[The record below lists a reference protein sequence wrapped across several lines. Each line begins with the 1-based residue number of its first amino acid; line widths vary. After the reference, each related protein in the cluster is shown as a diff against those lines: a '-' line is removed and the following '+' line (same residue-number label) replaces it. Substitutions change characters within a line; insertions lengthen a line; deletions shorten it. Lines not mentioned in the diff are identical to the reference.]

1 MLLVFFQ
8 WISSHQNAIIRIRT
22 EVCGYQVIAK
32 PGAWIYMSKVI
43 SIGKQDYASLREED
57 FFFIDKTNFI
67 KKWWEA
73 GDEITLIAR
82 PRRFGKTLNMSML
95 NCFFSNKY
103 MNRADLFEKFEIWT
117 DEKYRK
123 LQGTYP
129 VINLSFAD
137 VKDDNFKNAKNS
149 IISVI
154 SDVYRT
160 HSYLIETDEITDA
173 EKGVFK
179 ALDAYSNNTN
189 INKEISEDVICRAIK
204 NLSFLLERYY
214 GKKVL
219 IFLDEYDTP
228 LQEAYLGGYWDEMV
242 GFMRVFFN
250 ATFKTNPYL
259 DRAIMTGITRISKES
274 MFSDL
279 NNLRIVSTTS
289 NMYETCFGFTED
301 EVFKALDE
309 VGISDRKEDV
319 KQWYDG
325 FSFGKSKDIYN
336 PWSITNFIDE
346 RKLKTYWVDTSSNE
360 LAGKLIQ
367 SASPEVKKSMEK
379 LLNGES
385 ITVDI
390 DEQIVF
396 NQLDYDENAIWS
408 LFLAS
413 GYLKVE
419 NADNCEISGK
429 YELSLTNLEVRIMFQ
444 KLISGWF
451 KTIRNTSDEFV
462 IALIKGDIKA
472 MNYFMNKIALATFSY
487 FDVGNKPSEYIEPER
502 FYHGFVLGIMVGERE
517 NYIIKSN
524 RESGFGRYDIMM
536 VPKDI
541 KNKKLPAIV
550 IEFKVY
556 DSEDEK
562 QLKDTVKAAHRQ
574 IEEKRYDDEIIQLG
588 IEKDRIKHY
597 GFAFEGKKVLIG

>member
-1 MLLVFFQ
+1 MPVIFEGE
-8 WISSHQNAIIRIRT
+8 RIFMHT
-22 EVCGYQVIAK
+22 VG
-32 PGAWIYMSKVI
+32 
-43 SIGKQDYASLREED
+43 IGKQNYESLIMSD
-57 FFFIDKTNFI
+57 CFYVDKTYFI
-67 KKWWEA
+67 KQWWESQ
-73 GDEITLIAR
+73 DDVTLITR

-462 IALIKGDIKA
+462 IVLIKGDIKA

-524 RESGFGRYDIMM
+524 RQSGFGRYDIMM

-556 DSEDEK
+556 DSENEK

>member
-1 MLLVFFQ
+1 MPVIFEGE
-8 WISSHQNAIIRIRT
+8 RIFMHT
-22 EVCGYQVIAK
+22 VG
-32 PGAWIYMSKVI
+32 
-43 SIGKQDYASLREED
+43 IGKQNYESLIMSD
-57 FFFIDKTNFI
+57 CFYVDKTYFI
-67 KKWWEA
+67 KQWWESQ
-73 GDEITLIAR
+73 DDVTLITR

-502 FYHGFVLGIMVGERE
+502 FYHGFVLGLMVGERE

>member
-1 MLLVFFQ
+1 MPVIFEGE
-8 WISSHQNAIIRIRT
+8 RIFMHT
-22 EVCGYQVIAK
+22 VG
-32 PGAWIYMSKVI
+32 
-43 SIGKQDYASLREED
+43 IGKQNYESLIMSD
-57 FFFIDKTNFI
+57 CFYVDKTYFI
-67 KKWWEA
+67 KQWWESQ
-73 GDEITLIAR
+73 DDVTLIAR

-259 DRAIMTGITRISKES
+259 DRAIMTGITKISKES

>member
-1 MLLVFFQ
+1 MPVIFEGE
-8 WISSHQNAIIRIRT
+8 RIFMHT
-22 EVCGYQVIAK
+22 VG
-32 PGAWIYMSKVI
+32 
-43 SIGKQDYASLREED
+43 IGKQNYESLIMSD
-57 FFFIDKTNFI
+57 CFYVDKTYFI
-67 KKWWEA
+67 KQWWESQ
-73 GDEITLIAR
+73 DDVTIITR

-562 QLKDTVKAAHRQ
+562 QLKDTVEAAHRQ

>member
-1 MLLVFFQ
+1 MPVIFEGE
-8 WISSHQNAIIRIRT
+8 RIFMHT
-22 EVCGYQVIAK
+22 VG
-32 PGAWIYMSKVI
+32 
-43 SIGKQDYASLREED
+43 IGKQNYESLIMSD
-57 FFFIDKTNFI
+57 CFYVDKTYFI
-67 KKWWEA
+67 KQWWESQ
-73 GDEITLIAR
+73 DDVTLITR

-95 NCFFSNKY
+95 NYFFSNKY

-259 DRAIMTGITRISKES
+259 DRAIMTGITTAEYSAVRKFAKQTSNGSALAETISKES

-419 NADNCEISGK
+419 NADDCEISGK

-502 FYHGFVLGIMVGERE
+502 FYHGIVLGIMVGERE

>member
-1 MLLVFFQ
+1 MPVIFEGE
-8 WISSHQNAIIRIRT
+8 RIFMHT
-22 EVCGYQVIAK
+22 VG
-32 PGAWIYMSKVI
+32 
-43 SIGKQDYASLREED
+43 IGKQNYESLIMSD
-57 FFFIDKTNFI
+57 CFYVDKTYFI
-67 KKWWEA
+67 KQWWESQ
-73 GDEITLIAR
+73 DDVTLITR

-574 IEEKRYDDEIIQLG
+574 IEEKRYDDEIIQLW

>member
-1 MLLVFFQ
+1 MPVIFEGE
-8 WISSHQNAIIRIRT
+8 RIFMHT
-22 EVCGYQVIAK
+22 VG
-32 PGAWIYMSKVI
+32 
-43 SIGKQDYASLREED
+43 IGKQNYESLIMSD
-57 FFFIDKTNFI
+57 CFYVDKTYFI
-67 KKWWEA
+67 KQWWESQ
-73 GDEITLIAR
+73 DDVTLITR

-95 NCFFSNKY
+95 NYFFSNKY

-259 DRAIMTGITRISKES
+259 DRAIMTGITTAEYSAVRKFAKQTSNGSALAETISKES

-336 PWSITNFIDE
+336 PWYITNFIDE

-502 FYHGFVLGIMVGERE
+502 FYHGFVLEIMVGERE

>member
-1 MLLVFFQ
+1 MPVIFEGE
-8 WISSHQNAIIRIRT
+8 RIFMHT
-22 EVCGYQVIAK
+22 VG
-32 PGAWIYMSKVI
+32 
-43 SIGKQDYASLREED
+43 IGKQNYESLIMSD
-57 FFFIDKTNFI
+57 CFYVDKTYFI
-67 KKWWEA
+67 KQWWESQ
-73 GDEITLIAR
+73 DDVTLITR

-228 LQEAYLGGYWDEMV
+228 LEEAYLGGYWDEMV

-274 MFSDL
+274 MFLDL

-309 VGISDRKEDV
+309 VGISDRKKDV

>member
-1 MLLVFFQ
+1 MPVIFEGE
-8 WISSHQNAIIRIRT
+8 RIFMHT
-22 EVCGYQVIAK
+22 VG
-32 PGAWIYMSKVI
+32 
-43 SIGKQDYASLREED
+43 IGKQNYESLIMSD
-57 FFFIDKTNFI
+57 CFYVDKTYFI
-67 KKWWEA
+67 KQWWESQ
-73 GDEITLIAR
+73 DDVTLITR

-502 FYHGFVLGIMVGERE
+502 FYHGFVLGLMVGQRE
-517 NYIIKSN
+517 DYVIKSN
-524 RESGFGRYDIMM
+524 RESGFGRYDIIML
-536 VPKDI
+536 PCNI
-541 KNKKLPAIV
+541 ENKRLPAIV
-550 IEFKVY
+550 IEFKVH
-556 DSEDEK
+556 DSDEEK
-562 QLKDTVKAAHRQ
+562 TLADTVAVAHKQ
-574 IEEKRYDDEIIQLG
+574 IEEKRYDEEILTLG
-588 IEKDRIKHY
+588 IEKERIRHY

>member
-1 MLLVFFQ
+1 MPVIFEGE
-8 WISSHQNAIIRIRT
+8 RIFMHT
-22 EVCGYQVIAK
+22 VG
-32 PGAWIYMSKVI
+32 
-43 SIGKQDYASLREED
+43 IGKQNYESLIMSD
-57 FFFIDKTNFI
+57 CFYVDKTYFI
-67 KKWWEA
+67 KQWWESQ
-73 GDEITLIAR
+73 DDVTLITR

-259 DRAIMTGITRISKES
+259 DRAIMTGITTAEYSAVRKFAKQTSNGSALAETISKES

>member
-1 MLLVFFQ
+1 MPVIFEGE
-8 WISSHQNAIIRIRT
+8 RIFMHT
-22 EVCGYQVIAK
+22 VG
-32 PGAWIYMSKVI
+32 
-43 SIGKQDYASLREED
+43 IGKQNYESLIMSD
-57 FFFIDKTNFI
+57 CFYVDKTYFI
-67 KKWWEA
+67 KQWWESQ
-73 GDEITLIAR
+73 DDVTLITR

-274 MFSDL
+274 MFLDL

-309 VGISDRKEDV
+309 VGISDRKKDV

-524 RESGFGRYDIMM
+524 MESGFGRYDIMM

>member
-1 MLLVFFQ
+1 MPVIFEGE
-8 WISSHQNAIIRIRT
+8 RIFMHT
-22 EVCGYQVIAK
+22 VG
-32 PGAWIYMSKVI
+32 
-43 SIGKQDYASLREED
+43 IGKQNYESLIMSD
-57 FFFIDKTNFI
+57 CFYVDKTYFI
-67 KKWWEA
+67 KQWWESQ
-73 GDEITLIAR
+73 DDVTLITR

-250 ATFKTNPYL
+250 ATFKTNQYL

>member
-1 MLLVFFQ
+1 MPVIFEGE
-8 WISSHQNAIIRIRT
+8 RIFMHT
-22 EVCGYQVIAK
+22 VG
-32 PGAWIYMSKVI
+32 
-43 SIGKQDYASLREED
+43 IGKQNYESLIMSD
-57 FFFIDKTNFI
+57 CFYVDKTYFI
-67 KKWWEA
+67 KQWWESQ
-73 GDEITLIAR
+73 DDVTLITR

-574 IEEKRYDDEIIQLG
+574 IEEKRYDDEIIQFG

>member
-1 MLLVFFQ
+1 MPVIFEGE
-8 WISSHQNAIIRIRT
+8 RIFMHT
-22 EVCGYQVIAK
+22 VG
-32 PGAWIYMSKVI
+32 
-43 SIGKQDYASLREED
+43 IGKQNYESLIMSD
-57 FFFIDKTNFI
+57 CFYVDKTYFI
-67 KKWWEA
+67 KQWWESQ
-73 GDEITLIAR
+73 DDVTLITR

-419 NADNCEISGK
+419 NADDCEISGK

-487 FDVGNKPSEYIEPER
+487 FDVGNKPSEYIEPEC

>member
-1 MLLVFFQ
+1 MPVIFEGE
-8 WISSHQNAIIRIRT
+8 RIFMHT
-22 EVCGYQVIAK
+22 VG
-32 PGAWIYMSKVI
+32 
-43 SIGKQDYASLREED
+43 IGKQNYESLIMSD
-57 FFFIDKTNFI
+57 CFYVDKTYFI
-67 KKWWEA
+67 KQWWESQ
-73 GDEITLIAR
+73 DDVTLITR

-95 NCFFSNKY
+95 NYFFSNKY

-259 DRAIMTGITRISKES
+259 DRAIMTGITTAEYSAVRKFAKQTSNGSALAETISKES

-301 EVFKALDE
+301 EVFNALDE

>member
-1 MLLVFFQ
+1 MPVIFEGE
-8 WISSHQNAIIRIRT
+8 RIFMHT
-22 EVCGYQVIAK
+22 VG
-32 PGAWIYMSKVI
+32 
-43 SIGKQDYASLREED
+43 IGKQNYESLIMSD
-57 FFFIDKTNFI
+57 CFYVDKTYFI
-67 KKWWEA
+67 KQWWESQ
-73 GDEITLIAR
+73 DDVTLITR

-204 NLSFLLERYY
+204 KLSFLLERYY

-259 DRAIMTGITRISKES
+259 DRAIMTGITTAEYSAVRKFAKQTSNGSALAETISKES

>member
-1 MLLVFFQ
+1 MPVIFEGE
-8 WISSHQNAIIRIRT
+8 RIFMHT
-22 EVCGYQVIAK
+22 VG
-32 PGAWIYMSKVI
+32 
-43 SIGKQDYASLREED
+43 IGKQNYESLIMSD
-57 FFFIDKTNFI
+57 CFYVDKTYFI
-67 KKWWEA
+67 KQWWESQ
-73 GDEITLIAR
+73 DDVTLITR

-562 QLKDTVKAAHRQ
+562 QLKDTVEAAHRQ

>member
-1 MLLVFFQ
+1 MPVIFEGE
-8 WISSHQNAIIRIRT
+8 RIFMHT
-22 EVCGYQVIAK
+22 VG
-32 PGAWIYMSKVI
+32 
-43 SIGKQDYASLREED
+43 IGKQNYESLIMSD
-57 FFFIDKTNFI
+57 CFYVDKTYFI
-67 KKWWEA
+67 KQWWESQ
-73 GDEITLIAR
+73 DDVTLITR

-259 DRAIMTGITRISKES
+259 DRAIMTGITTAEYSAVRKFAKQTSNGSALAETISKES

-419 NADNCEISGK
+419 NADDCEISGK

>member
-1 MLLVFFQ
+1 MPVIFEGE
-8 WISSHQNAIIRIRT
+8 RIFMHT
-22 EVCGYQVIAK
+22 VG
-32 PGAWIYMSKVI
+32 
-43 SIGKQDYASLREED
+43 IGKQNYESLIMSD
-57 FFFIDKTNFI
+57 CFYVDKTYFI
-67 KKWWEA
+67 KQWWESQ
-73 GDEITLIAR
+73 DDVTLITR

-524 RESGFGRYDIMM
+524 RQSGFGRYDIMM

-556 DSEDEK
+556 DSENEK

>member
-1 MLLVFFQ
+1 MPVIFEGE
-8 WISSHQNAIIRIRT
+8 RIFMHT
-22 EVCGYQVIAK
+22 VG
-32 PGAWIYMSKVI
+32 
-43 SIGKQDYASLREED
+43 IGKQNYESLIMSD
-57 FFFIDKTNFI
+57 CFYVDKTYFI
-67 KKWWEA
+67 KQWWESQ
-73 GDEITLIAR
+73 DDVTLIAR

>member
-1 MLLVFFQ
+1 MPVIFEGE
-8 WISSHQNAIIRIRT
+8 RIFMHT
-22 EVCGYQVIAK
+22 VG
-32 PGAWIYMSKVI
+32 
-43 SIGKQDYASLREED
+43 IGKQNYESLIMSD
-57 FFFIDKTNFI
+57 CFYVDKTYFI
-67 KKWWEA
+67 KQWWESQ
-73 GDEITLIAR
+73 DDVTLITR

-242 GFMRVFFN
+242 GYMRVFFN

-259 DRAIMTGITRISKES
+259 NRAIMTGITRISKES

-597 GFAFEGKKVLIG
+597 GFAFEVKKVLIG

>member
-1 MLLVFFQ
+1 MHTV
-8 WISSHQNAIIRIRT
+8 
-22 EVCGYQVIAK
+22 G
-32 PGAWIYMSKVI
+32 
-43 SIGKQDYASLREED
+43 IGKQNYESLIMSD
-57 FFFIDKTNFI
+57 CFYVDKTYFI
-67 KKWWEA
+67 KQWWESQ
-73 GDEITLIAR
+73 DDVTLITR

-502 FYHGFVLGIMVGERE
+502 FYHGFVLGLMVGQRE
-517 NYIIKSN
+517 DYVIKSN
-524 RESGFGRYDIMM
+524 RESGFGRYDIIML
-536 VPKDI
+536 PCNI
-541 KNKKLPAIV
+541 ENKRLPAIV
-550 IEFKVY
+550 IEFKVH
-556 DSEDEK
+556 DSDEEK
-562 QLKDTVKAAHRQ
+562 TLADTVAVAHKQ
-574 IEEKRYDDEIIQLG
+574 IEEKRYDEEILTLG
-588 IEKDRIKHY
+588 IEKERIRHY

>member
-1 MLLVFFQ
+1 
-8 WISSHQNAIIRIRT
+8 
-22 EVCGYQVIAK
+22 
-32 PGAWIYMSKVI
+32 
-43 SIGKQDYASLREED
+43 
-57 FFFIDKTNFI
+57 
-67 KKWWEA
+67 
-73 GDEITLIAR
+73 
-82 PRRFGKTLNMSML
+82 
-95 NCFFSNKY
+95 

-274 MFSDL
+274 MFLDL

-309 VGISDRKEDV
+309 VGISDRKKDV

>member
-1 MLLVFFQ
+1 MPVIFEGE
-8 WISSHQNAIIRIRT
+8 RIFMHT
-22 EVCGYQVIAK
+22 VG
-32 PGAWIYMSKVI
+32 
-43 SIGKQDYASLREED
+43 IGKQNYESLIMSD
-57 FFFIDKTNFI
+57 CFYVDKTYFI
-67 KKWWEA
+67 KQWWESQ
-73 GDEITLIAR
+73 DDVTLITR

-259 DRAIMTGITRISKES
+259 DRAIMTGITTAEYSAVRKFAKQTSNGSALAETISKES

-301 EVFKALDE
+301 EVFNALDE

>member
-1 MLLVFFQ
+1 MPVIFEGE
-8 WISSHQNAIIRIRT
+8 RIFMHT
-22 EVCGYQVIAK
+22 VG
-32 PGAWIYMSKVI
+32 
-43 SIGKQDYASLREED
+43 IGKQNYESLIMSD
-57 FFFIDKTNFI
+57 CFYVDKTYFI
-67 KKWWEA
+67 KQWWESQ
-73 GDEITLIAR
+73 DDVTLITR

-259 DRAIMTGITRISKES
+259 DRAIMTGITTAEYSAVRKFAKQTSNGSALAETISKES

-385 ITVDI
+385 IIVDI

>member
-1 MLLVFFQ
+1 MPVIFEGE
-8 WISSHQNAIIRIRT
+8 RIFMHT
-22 EVCGYQVIAK
+22 VG
-32 PGAWIYMSKVI
+32 
-43 SIGKQDYASLREED
+43 IGKRNYESLIMSD
-57 FFFIDKTNFI
+57 CFYVDKTYFI
-67 KKWWEA
+67 KQWWESQ
-73 GDEITLIAR
+73 DDVTLITR

-259 DRAIMTGITRISKES
+259 DRAIMTGITTAEYSAVRKFAKQTSNGSALAETISKES

-502 FYHGFVLGIMVGERE
+502 FYHGFVLEIMVGERE

>member
-1 MLLVFFQ
+1 MPVIFEGE
-8 WISSHQNAIIRIRT
+8 RIFMHT
-22 EVCGYQVIAK
+22 VG
-32 PGAWIYMSKVI
+32 
-43 SIGKQDYASLREED
+43 IGKQNYESLIMSD
-57 FFFIDKTNFI
+57 CFYVDKTYFI
-67 KKWWEA
+67 KQWWESQ
-73 GDEITLIAR
+73 DDVTLITR

>member
-1 MLLVFFQ
+1 MPVIFEGE
-8 WISSHQNAIIRIRT
+8 RIFMHT
-22 EVCGYQVIAK
+22 VG
-32 PGAWIYMSKVI
+32 
-43 SIGKQDYASLREED
+43 IGKQNYESLIMSD
-57 FFFIDKTNFI
+57 CFYVDKTYFI
-67 KKWWEA
+67 KQWWESQ
-73 GDEITLIAR
+73 DDVTLITR

-550 IEFKVY
+550 IGFKVY

>member
-1 MLLVFFQ
+1 MPVIFEGE
-8 WISSHQNAIIRIRT
+8 RIFMHT
-22 EVCGYQVIAK
+22 VG
-32 PGAWIYMSKVI
+32 
-43 SIGKQDYASLREED
+43 IGKQNYESLIMSD
-57 FFFIDKTNFI
+57 CFYVDKTYFI
-67 KKWWEA
+67 KQWWESQ
-73 GDEITLIAR
+73 DDVTLITR

-574 IEEKRYDDEIIQLG
+574 I
-588 IEKDRIKHY
+588 
-597 GFAFEGKKVLIG
+597 

>member
-1 MLLVFFQ
+1 MPVIFEGE
-8 WISSHQNAIIRIRT
+8 RIFMHT
-22 EVCGYQVIAK
+22 VG
-32 PGAWIYMSKVI
+32 
-43 SIGKQDYASLREED
+43 IGKQNYESLIMSD
-57 FFFIDKTNFI
+57 CFYVDKTYFI
-67 KKWWEA
+67 KQWWESQ
-73 GDEITLIAR
+73 DDVTLIAR

-419 NADNCEISGK
+419 NADDCEISGK

>member
-1 MLLVFFQ
+1 MPVIFEGE
-8 WISSHQNAIIRIRT
+8 RIFMHT
-22 EVCGYQVIAK
+22 VG
-32 PGAWIYMSKVI
+32 
-43 SIGKQDYASLREED
+43 IGKQNYESLIMSD
-57 FFFIDKTNFI
+57 CFYVDKTYFI
-67 KKWWEA
+67 KQWWESQ
-73 GDEITLIAR
+73 DDVTLITR

-137 VKDDNFKNAKNS
+137 VKDDNFKNAKNI

>member
-1 MLLVFFQ
+1 MPVIFEGE
-8 WISSHQNAIIRIRT
+8 RIFMHT
-22 EVCGYQVIAK
+22 VG
-32 PGAWIYMSKVI
+32 
-43 SIGKQDYASLREED
+43 IGKQNYESLIMSD
-57 FFFIDKTNFI
+57 CFYVDKTYFI
-67 KKWWEA
+67 KQWWESQ
-73 GDEITLIAR
+73 DDVTLITR

-597 GFAFEGKKVLIG
+597 GFAFEWKKVLIG

>member
-1 MLLVFFQ
+1 MPVIFEGE
-8 WISSHQNAIIRIRT
+8 RIFMHT
-22 EVCGYQVIAK
+22 VG
-32 PGAWIYMSKVI
+32 
-43 SIGKQDYASLREED
+43 IGKQNYESLIMSD
-57 FFFIDKTNFI
+57 CFYVDKTYFI
-67 KKWWEA
+67 KQWWESQ
-73 GDEITLIAR
+73 DDVTLITR

-95 NCFFSNKY
+95 NYFFSNKY

-367 SASPEVKKSMEK
+367 SASPEVKKLMEK

>member
-1 MLLVFFQ
+1 MQSDKKFVIF
-8 WISSHQNAIIRIRT
+8 IRKIL
-22 EVCGYQVIAK
+22 
-32 PGAWIYMSKVI
+32 W
-43 SIGKQDYASLREED
+43 
-57 FFFIDKTNFI
+57 
-67 KKWWEA
+67 
-73 GDEITLIAR
+73 
-82 PRRFGKTLNMSML
+82 
-95 NCFFSNKY
+95 
-103 MNRADLFEKFEIWT
+103 
-117 DEKYRK
+117 
-123 LQGTYP
+123 
-129 VINLSFAD
+129 
-137 VKDDNFKNAKNS
+137 
-149 IISVI
+149 
-154 SDVYRT
+154 
-160 HSYLIETDEITDA
+160 
-173 EKGVFK
+173 
-179 ALDAYSNNTN
+179 
-189 INKEISEDVICRAIK
+189 
-204 NLSFLLERYY
+204 
-214 GKKVL
+214 KKVL

-259 DRAIMTGITRISKES
+259 DRAIMTGITTAEYSAVRKFAKQTSNGSALAETISKES

-289 NMYETCFGFTED
+289 NMYETCFEFTED

-472 MNYFMNKIALATFSY
+472 MNYFMNKIALATLSY

>member
-1 MLLVFFQ
+1 MPVIFE
-8 WISSHQNAIIRIRT
+8 AERIFMHT
-22 EVCGYQVIAK
+22 VG
-32 PGAWIYMSKVI
+32 
-43 SIGKQDYASLREED
+43 IGKQNYESLIMSD
-57 FFFIDKTNFI
+57 CFYVDKTYFI
-67 KKWWEA
+67 KQWWESQ
-73 GDEITLIAR
+73 DDVTLITR

>member
-1 MLLVFFQ
+1 MPVIFEGE
-8 WISSHQNAIIRIRT
+8 RIFMHT
-22 EVCGYQVIAK
+22 VG
-32 PGAWIYMSKVI
+32 
-43 SIGKQDYASLREED
+43 IGKQNYESLIMSD
-57 FFFIDKTNFI
+57 CFYVDKTYFI
-67 KKWWEA
+67 KQWWESQ
-73 GDEITLIAR
+73 DDVTLITR

-419 NADNCEISGK
+419 NADDCEISGK

-502 FYHGFVLGIMVGERE
+502 FYHGFVLGIMVGQRE

>member
-1 MLLVFFQ
+1 MPVIFEGE
-8 WISSHQNAIIRIRT
+8 RIFMHT
-22 EVCGYQVIAK
+22 VG
-32 PGAWIYMSKVI
+32 
-43 SIGKQDYASLREED
+43 IGKQNYESLIMSD
-57 FFFIDKTNFI
+57 CFYVDKTYFI
-67 KKWWEA
+67 KQWWESQ
-73 GDEITLIAR
+73 DDVTLITR

-301 EVFKALDE
+301 EVFNALDE

-472 MNYFMNKIALATFSY
+472 MNYFLNKIALATFSY
-487 FDVGNKPSEYIEPER
+487 FDVGKKPSEYIEPER